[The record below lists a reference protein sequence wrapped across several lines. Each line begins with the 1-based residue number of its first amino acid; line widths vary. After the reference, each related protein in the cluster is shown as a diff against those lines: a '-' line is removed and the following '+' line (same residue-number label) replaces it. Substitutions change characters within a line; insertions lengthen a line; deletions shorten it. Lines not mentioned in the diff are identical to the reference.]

1 MYAEHFGLR
10 ELPFTLTPNTRFFLN
25 LASHQEALNLMLVAL
40 HSGDGFIKVVGEVGT
55 GKTLLCRKLL
65 NTLDDNHYVTAF
77 IPNSYL
83 SPDEFRCA
91 VASEL
96 GIYAQEK
103 SNHDLLQSLTER
115 LIEYAHRGQRVVLLV
130 DEVQAMPDETIEAL
144 RLLTNLETESEKL
157 FQVVLFGQPELDKK
171 LDQYSLRQLKQRIT
185 YSHCLKKLDEDE
197 VRGYINWRME
207 TAGYSGMPPF
217 DHGTCAAIAKAS
229 GGVPRLVNILAHK
242 ALLAAFGK
250 GDDRVSATYAY
261 RAIAD
266 TEGADLPAS
275 SQIKQWLPAVAAVI
289 TVAAIT
295 WTVTVLGLLP

>member
-25 LASHQEALNLMLVAL
+25 LISHQEALNLMLVAL
-40 HSGDGFIKVVGEVGT
+40 HSGDGFIKIVGEVGT

-65 NTLDDNHYVTAF
+65 NTLDDNHYVTVF

-83 SPDEFRCA
+83 SPDEFRRA

-96 GIYAQEK
+96 GIYVQEK
-103 SNHDLLQSLTER
+103 SNHDLLQSLTEC

-157 FQVVLFGQPELDKK
+157 FQVVLFGQPELDHK
-171 LDQYSLRQLKQRIT
+171 LNQYSLRQLKQRLT
-185 YSHCLKKLDEDE
+185 YSHYLKKLDADE
-197 VRGYINWRME
+197 VRGYINWRMKA
-207 TAGYSGMPPF
+207 AGYEGMPPF
-217 DHGTCAAIAKAS
+217 DVDACTMIAKAS
-229 GGVPRLVNILAHK
+229 GGVPRLVNILSHK
-242 ALLAAFGK
+242 ALLVAYGK
-250 GDDRVSATYAY
+250 GDERVSLEYAR

-266 TEGADLPAS
+266 TDGADLPTSA
-275 SQIKQWLPAVAAVI
+275 QVMQWLPAVTAVI
-289 TVAAIT
+289 AVAGIT